1 MPQQQVILNVFLASP
16 SDVSSER
23 EVIQNIINEL
33 NKTWSKNLNLRLELL
48 RWETDVVP
56 SFGESPQDVINQQIG
71 SDYDIFIGLLW
82 SRFGMPTKDYE
93 SGTEEEFYRAYELYN
108 KGKDIDLLI
117 YFKNDPIS
125 LEDIDPHQIQK
136 IKAFKQTMQNLGGIY
151 GITSDDNFEGKL
163 RSHLSIIIQ
172 KWKDRLLRNNKKE
185 ILYPTN
191 LIGNSYISETITE
204 EQDIED
210 EEGIIDLDEKA
221 KEALAKC
228 ESIMNNIAED
238 LAEFSRT
245 TSSYTEQVTQLTA
258 AKASVTTLKFS
269 INQFSKVIYDFS
281 SNLDSLGKEYKVHT
295 NLSIDSLT
303 KLLVIYADS
312 GNSQDA
318 ILEIITA
325 STTLTNSV
333 ETVLPATI
341 EFLDTV
347 KNMPRMTTE
356 LNRSKKVLIK
366 SLEQLVSYLQDT
378 YAQYKEISEFKFS
391 K

>member
-16 SDVSSER
+16 SDVSYER

-56 SFGESPQDVINQQIG
+56 SFGEYSQGVINQQIG

-93 SGTEEEFYRAYELYN
+93 SGTEEEFYRAYELHN
-108 KGKDIDLLI
+108 SGKDIDLLI
-117 YFKNDPIS
+117 YFKNDPIAF
-125 LEDIDPHQIQK
+125 EDIDPHQIQK
-136 IKAFKQTMQNLGGIY
+136 IKEFKQTIQNLGGVY
-151 GITSDDNFEGKL
+151 GITSNDNFEGKL
-163 RSHLSIIIQ
+163 RSHLSVIIQ
-172 KWKDRLLRNNKKE
+172 KWKDRLYRNNKNE
-185 ILYPTN
+185 ALSPTN
-191 LIGNSYISETITE
+191 LMKNSYISETITE
-204 EQDIED
+204 AQDIED

-228 ESIMNNIAED
+228 ESIINNIAES
-238 LAEFSRT
+238 LAEFNKT
-245 TSSYTEQVTQLTA
+245 TTSYTEQITQLTA
-258 AKASVTTLKFS
+258 TKASITTLKFS

-281 SNLDSLGKEYKVHT
+281 SNLDILGNEYKVHT

-318 ILEIITA
+318 ILDIITA
-325 STTLTNSV
+325 SD
-333 ETVLPATI
+333 I
-341 EFLDTV
+341 
-347 KNMPRMTTE
+347 R
-356 LNRSKKVLIK
+356 
-366 SLEQLVSYLQDT
+366 
-378 YAQYKEISEFKFS
+378 
-391 K
+391 